1 MTSHP
6 EQGQDFSKNS
16 SCAGLFYS
24 AAIEKKIKILKL
36 DMKINMTDRVCMEP
50 KV

>member
-6 EQGQDFSKNS
+6 EQGQDFSKNQ

-24 AAIEKKIKILKL
+24 AAIENNQNLKTGYE
-36 DMKINMTDRVCMEP
+36 N
-50 KV
+50 